1 MNKEINQSIN
11 NQSNKMTLYSVA
23 WISKNR
29 VTFMLEIYNE
39 WIEATQN
46 SQSKKKKSKTL
57 QRYFALSSISGS
69 MFKFFFFFKDL

>member
-46 SQSKKKKSKTL
+46 SQSKKKKAKLFSVIL
-57 QRYFALSSISGS
+57 H
-69 MFKFFFFFKDL
+69 